1 MAGPTPRRTL
11 IVRGVV
17 FSVVA
22 VVAAV
27 LLVGR
32 GAGVFDTG
40 ATATVMLPA
49 EAGRVPV
56 DAPVYHLGVKVGD
69 VRASEGTRVPAGSVV
84 SRGDE
89 DDDDTVTVP
98 GTRVEMLIGGEFAER
113 IPSDVLV
120 RVVPRTLFGDIR
132 LDLVSPDAVT
142 SSAARTPSVGAA
154 RTGAGATLTSGAELH
169 ADTSEE
175 AVLLYDV
182 FTRASDL
189 LAASRPQDLQ
199 VTLTALA
206 RALDGRGELLGRT
219 ISDADRAG
227 ADLSPAL
234 ENAADA
240 SPDLAR
246 LTEDL
251 ADATPEILATV
262 EEATRLSQI
271 VLDRPGSISRLL
283 DAGLASTR
291 SGVLMADQTVPGAIR
306 LVNDTGV
313 VFDRTARNPH
323 GVIRTLYAM
332 RPMGE
337 AGTTVFQTGR
347 FNITAVPSFAD
358 PMPYGP
364 QDCPRYP
371 GLDGS
376 TCTGAPA
383 PAAGAGA
390 DPGHDTPAQL
400 AAGPA
405 PVPGAAPEVGRTI
418 NAAAERE
425 YLRELQSAAA
435 SEPGSPVPPSVEADP
450 AAAAWT
456 MLAPLVRGTEVT
468 IR

>member
-69 VRASEGTRVPAGSVV
+69 VRESEGTRVPAGSGVAGG
-84 SRGDE
+84 GD

-132 LDLVSPDAVT
+132 LDLVSPDA
-142 SSAARTPSVGAA
+142 A
-154 RTGAGATLTSGAELH
+154 TGNAPLTSGAELH

-189 LAASRPQDLQ
+189 LAASKPQDLQ

-405 PVPGAAPEVGRTI
+405 PVPGAASEVSRTI

-425 YLRELQSAAA
+425 YLREPQSAAA